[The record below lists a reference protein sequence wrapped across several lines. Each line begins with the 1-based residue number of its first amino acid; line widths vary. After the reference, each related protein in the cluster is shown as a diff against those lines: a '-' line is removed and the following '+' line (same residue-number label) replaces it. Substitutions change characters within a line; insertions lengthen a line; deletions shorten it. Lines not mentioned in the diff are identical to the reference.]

1 MQRTRPLC
9 KTNLEDNLLPINR
22 PSRRRE
28 TRKGELAWKNK
39 DQNPSGSSDRL
50 PSGGPEAGA
59 EPRARPLEAR
69 PDSATPRTTAPG
81 RLGRAPHPHAHAATR
96 SYTLTHAPPRVVT
109 PGQGLGGCRAEKG
122 GADVP
127 ASRRRGRGGSP
138 PCSRARETPAPT
150 PRYLNHGDPTRPAAD
165 GRKRTVPGNHV
176 GSQRWQRLLL
186 PGPGGCLLLT
196 RGPSGRGPKPAVAT
210 AHHWPNGTLLTS
222 PGRSSSC
229 SPSIGRSASAPP
241 PRPPLSRTAIG
252 FA

>member
-1 MQRTRPLC
+1 MPHAGRTEAEACSPTDGGRNSQLAGWRGQR
-9 KTNLEDNLLPINR
+9 
-22 PSRRRE
+22 S
-28 TRKGELAWKNK
+28 KN
-39 DQNPSGSSDRL
+39 SL
-50 PSGGPEAGA
+50 GA
-59 EPRARPLEAR
+59 EQGNEK
-69 PDSATPRTTAPG
+69 
-81 RLGRAPHPHAHAATR
+81 
-96 SYTLTHAPPRVVT
+96 
-109 PGQGLGGCRAEKG
+109 GLGGCRVEKG

-138 PCSRARETPAPT
+138 PCSRAQETPAPT

-176 GSQRWQRLLL
+176 GSQRWQRLVL